1 MRTIRLLM
9 LVLLPVLALP
19 ARAADEADDWKLI
32 GGMLSLMQQLLHQAA
47 QSPDSKAVDKSVD
60 AMLAGENAEANRA
73 AAAVMDEFLQDVPPE
88 QRRAFASIGRDLL
101 TIARRE
107 RARAGAE
114 PAPQSSSAPAPAA
127 ADRSTEAALWARKE
141 LHGMGLRYWD
151 EQQYADAVKR
161 GDRIAVELYQA
172 AQGLPSAG
180 RPAAMPSNPPP
191 AR

>member
-1 MRTIRLLM
+1 M

-107 RARAGAE
+107 RARAGSDQASQL
-114 PAPQSSSAPAPAA
+114 AFQPAPAL
-127 ADRSTEAALWARKE
+127 ADRSTEEALRARRE
-141 LHGMGLRYWD
+141 LHAMGLRYWD
-151 EQQYADAVKR
+151 EQQYAEAVKR
-161 GDRIAVELYQA
+161 GDRIAVELYLA
-172 AQGLPSAG
+172 AQGLPPAVPSANPP
-180 RPAAMPSNPPP
+180 RNPPP